1 MKNVRKHRS
10 KNLLKLKELS
20 SIITIIQH
28 YCCFLYFFENL
39 LPIKIRKPQ
48 VLSKIVIYQFR
59 HNCVKPKN
67 DEKVKMSYMDKD
79 CFFKDIV
86 KDAEKRFATSN

>member
-1 MKNVRKHRS
+1 M
-10 KNLLKLKELS
+10 
-20 SIITIIQH
+20 
-28 YCCFLYFFENL
+28 
-39 LPIKIRKPQ
+39 RKPQ

-67 DEKVKMSYMDKD
+67 IEKVKMSYMDKD